1 MEALRVLVA
10 GARGGCPYA
19 VIGPTGGGCLAGR
32 DGLFR
37 PAVMTSVM
45 HPATPRDG
53 NICAWRAGRAPRL
66 LPPHSLA
73 RCAAV
78 LKLCRLVVVIVYGLH
93 EEISVSFRVLPLFE
107 LACLSSPVWYRT
119 VTVQS
124 HALDHRAR
132 WADVLRR
139 YRHRPC

>member
-10 GARGGCPYA
+10 GARGGCPYS

-78 LKLCRLVVVIVYGLH
+78 LKLCRLVVVIGLWPTRRNTGT
-93 EEISVSFRVLPLFE
+93 VPCFYP
-107 LACLSSPVWYRT
+107 CLSSPV
-119 VTVQS
+119 
-124 HALDHRAR
+124 
-132 WADVLRR
+132 
-139 YRHRPC
+139 